1 MRWSVFLRCAA
12 AGLLAAQMTACSM
25 PKFFNFEGSKLGWD
39 SVTLSASANA
49 NKNSAVAVDVV
60 LALDAAMA
68 QRLQDTSS
76 DKWFAER
83 SDLQKTFPDGL
94 KYFSWEL
101 VPGQTLRVSGKI
113 FERPRVIAAYAF
125 ASYAAPGA
133 NRQRID
139 RLQGDLVVRLD
150 EKSFAILSSQ

>member
-1 MRWSVFLRCAA
+1 MRWSVFLRCVAV
-12 AGLLAAQMTACSM
+12 GLLAAQMTACSM
-25 PKFFNFEGSKLGWD
+25 PKFLNFEGSKLGWD

-68 QRLQDTSS
+68 QRLQETSS
-76 DKWFAER
+76 DKWFSER

-101 VPGQTLRVSGKI
+101 VPGQTLRVSGKSL
-113 FERPRVIAAYAF
+113 ERPRVIAAYAF
-125 ASYAAPGA
+125 ASYAAQGA

-139 RLQGDLVVRLD
+139 RLQGDIVVRLD